1 MKCKSF
7 ITILLSLFLIQ
18 PAFAQHI
25 KTLQTLDQAPDFSLK
40 GQDGKTYSLKDYK
53 GKIVVLEWFNNDC
66 PFVEK
71 HYGTNNMQK
80 LQEKYT
86 GQGIVWF
93 SVSSTKLSQA
103 LKAEDAQK
111 IYNDRK
117 AKATAILLDSDGDMA
132 RAYGAK
138 TTPHMF
144 IISAE
149 GKIVYAGA
157 IDDKPTFRKDMIDK
171 SKNYVAA
178 ALDSLIKDPKKAI
191 EIPATEAYGCSVK
204 IDDKPS
210 KVETKTET
218 KTETKKK

>member
-1 MKCKSF
+1 MKLKSF
-7 ITILLSLFLIQ
+7 AALLLGLFLIQ

-25 KTLQTLDQAPDFSLK
+25 KTLQNLDQAPDFSVQ
-40 GQDGKTYSLKDYK
+40 GQDGKTYALKDYK

-71 HYGTNNMQK
+71 HYGTGNMQK
-80 LQEKYT
+80 LQERYT
-86 GQGIVWF
+86 GQGVVWF
-93 SVSSTKLSQA
+93 SVSSTRLSQA
-103 LKAEDAQK
+103 LKADDAQK

-117 AKATAILLDSDGDMA
+117 SHATAILLDSDGDIA

-144 IISAE
+144 IINGD
-149 GKIVYAGA
+149 GKIAYVGA

-178 ALDSLIKDPKKAI
+178 ALDAMIAKKPI
-191 EIPATEAYGCSVK
+191 EIPATDPYGCSVK

-218 KTETKKK
+218 KKK